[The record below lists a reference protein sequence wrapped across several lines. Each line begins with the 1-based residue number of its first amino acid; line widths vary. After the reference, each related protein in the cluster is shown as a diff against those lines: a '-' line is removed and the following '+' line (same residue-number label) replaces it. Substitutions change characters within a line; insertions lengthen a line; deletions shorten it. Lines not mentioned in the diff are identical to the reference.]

1 MPIAHEPIRPSP
13 ATPMF
18 CAECGCE
25 VDPVAW
31 QCATCGSA
39 LHEPDAM
46 TSTSPYKSATTKN
59 SQPAFMV
66 GSEIF
71 SILMIVGFVILHIGL
86 RSQLIPEAYSR
97 QLIVVYW
104 LILLGF
110 IWVILTEE

>member
-1 MPIAHEPIRPSP
+1 
-13 ATPMF
+13 
-18 CAECGCE
+18 
-25 VDPVAW
+25 
-31 QCATCGSA
+31 
-39 LHEPDAM
+39 
-46 TSTSPYKSATTKN
+46 
-59 SQPAFMV
+59 MV